1 LLNGRRGLRA
11 AVLATVGILIGA
23 QHPAAQDKVTCNMA
37 WPPQGSSIGI
47 MVAEERRF
55 FKEASLDVNIIGG
68 YCGNRPAKELDHGL
82 FIRAR
87 RLDQHAAELQER
99 REDSVYRR
107 NQYAL
112 TCGDLLHQRGAP
124 AGDSR
129 FSKIT

>member
-1 LLNGRRGLRA
+1 
-11 AVLATVGILIGA
+11 LASWWRKKGA
-23 QHPAAQDKVTCNMA
+23 FSKKPVST
-37 WPPQGSSIGI
+37 STS
-47 MVAEERRF
+47 
-55 FKEASLDVNIIGG
+55 IGG
-68 YCGNRPAKELDHGL
+68 YGGNRTAKELDHGL

-99 REDSVYRR
+99 REGSVYRR

-129 FSKIT
+129 FSKIM